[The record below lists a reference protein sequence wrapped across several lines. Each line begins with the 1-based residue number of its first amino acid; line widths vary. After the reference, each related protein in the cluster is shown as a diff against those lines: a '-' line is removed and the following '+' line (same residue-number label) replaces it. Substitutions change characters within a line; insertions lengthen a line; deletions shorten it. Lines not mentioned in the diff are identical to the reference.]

1 MDANSTAGSTRLLID
16 ARSLATNVRTLRRV
30 CQASTQ
36 ITAVIKADAYGHDAR
51 LIAELLD
58 LVDEDGPFTRIDG
71 FAVATAEEAAALG
84 EVTKPVM
91 LLRPIEN
98 VFLGSQREALEYA
111 IRHGWTLTLAS
122 PAAAADVARVAL
134 HLQMRARVQIMLDTG
149 MVRCGCPIDQFDT
162 LLERTLGHANL
173 KLVGVCTHFVNG
185 EVAGDPL
192 TSRQI
197 RLFDNAVTAHAIL
210 ENIPKHACNSGGV
223 FTAPRAHYDMVR
235 PGLSLYGIDP
245 SRRPSLDRPLAP
257 IMKWTAPVM
266 AIHDV
271 RPGQGVGYNH
281 TWTAQVPSKVA
292 LLPVGYAD
300 GYPRAASNKAIV
312 MLHGTPCG
320 VVGRVSMDMTMID
333 VTRVPDVCIG
343 DEVTLVDSDPLS
355 PASLY
360 KLCQA
365 TDLIPYEIL
374 TGIGAR
380 VQRVPIGV
388 EEDVLVNQE
397 NQ

>member
-16 ARSLATNVRTLRRV
+16 ARALATNVRTLRRV
-30 CQASTQ
+30 CSAGTQ
-36 ITAVIKADAYGHDAR
+36 IIAVVKADAYGHDAA
-51 LIAELLD
+51 LIAELLT
-58 LVDEDGPFTRIDG
+58 LIEEDGPFTKVDQ

-84 EVTKPVM
+84 EVSKPIM

-98 VFLGSQREALEYA
+98 VFLGRQREAIEYA

-122 PAAAADVARVAL
+122 ANAAADVARIAL
-134 HLQMRARVQIMLDTG
+134 HLQTRARVQLMLDTG
-149 MVRCGCPIDQFDT
+149 MVRCGCPADGFDT
-162 LLERTLGHANL
+162 LLERVLGHDHL

-192 TSRQI
+192 THRQV
-197 RLFDNAVTAHAIL
+197 RLFDNATSAHPIL
-210 ENIPKHACNSGGV
+210 ENVPKHACNSGGV
-223 FTAPRAHYDMVR
+223 FNWPRAHYDAVR

-245 SRRPSLDRPLAP
+245 SGRPNIDRPLAP
-257 IMKWTAPVM
+257 IARWTAPIM

-271 RPGQGVGYNH
+271 SPGQGVGYNH
-281 TWTAQVPSKVA
+281 TWTAQAPSKIA

-300 GYPRAASNKAIV
+300 GYPRSASNRAMV
-312 MLHGTPCG
+312 MLHGIPCG
-320 VVGRVSMDMTMID
+320 VVGRVSMDMLTID
-333 VTRVPDVCIG
+333 VSRVSDACIG
-343 DEVTLVDSDPLS
+343 DEVTLVDPDPLS

-365 TDLIPYEIL
+365 SDMIPYEIL

-380 VQRVPIGV
+380 VRRVPIGV
-388 EEDVLVNQE
+388 ELPEKIEEPN
-397 NQ
+397 

>member
-16 ARSLATNVRTLRRV
+16 ARALATNVRTLRRV
-30 CQASTQ
+30 CAAGTN
-36 ITAVIKADAYGHDAR
+36 IVAVVKADAYGHDAA
-51 LIAELLD
+51 LIAQLLT
-58 LVDEDGPFTRIDG
+58 LIEEDGPFTKVDQ

-84 EVTKPVM
+84 EVSKPIM

-98 VFLGSQREALEYA
+98 VFLGRQRDAIEYA
-111 IRHGWTLTLAS
+111 IRHGWTLTLSS
-122 PAAAADVARVAL
+122 PNAAADVARIAL
-134 HLQMRARVQIMLDTG
+134 HLQTRARVQLMLDTG
-149 MVRCGCPIDQFDT
+149 MVRCGCPADQFDA
-162 LLERTLGHANL
+162 LLERVLGHDHL

-192 TSRQI
+192 THRQL
-197 RLFDNAVTAHAIL
+197 RLFENAVNGHPIL

-223 FTAPRAHYDMVR
+223 FNWPRAHYDAVR

-245 SRRPSLDRPLAP
+245 SGRPNIDRPLAP
-257 IMKWTAPVM
+257 IARWTAPLM

-271 RPGQGVGYNH
+271 KPGQGVGYNH
-281 TWTAQVPSKVA
+281 TWTAQAPSRIA

-300 GYPRAASNKAIV
+300 GYPRSASNRAVV
-312 MLHGTPCG
+312 MLHGVPCG
-320 VVGRVSMDMTMID
+320 VVGRVSMDMMTVD
-333 VTRVPDVCIG
+333 VSRVSDACIG

-365 TDLIPYEIL
+365 SDMIPYEIL

-380 VQRVPIGV
+380 VRRVPIGV
-388 EEDVLVNQE
+388 ELPETVEEPN
-397 NQ
+397 